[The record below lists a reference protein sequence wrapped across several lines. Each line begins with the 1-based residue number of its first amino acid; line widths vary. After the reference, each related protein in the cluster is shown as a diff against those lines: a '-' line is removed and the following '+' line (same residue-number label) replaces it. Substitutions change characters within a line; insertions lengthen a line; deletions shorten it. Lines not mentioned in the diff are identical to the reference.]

1 MFKKCTIHL
10 VLPVTLLIMLVS
22 LNGYAQISDT
32 IFIDESAVDAPIIY
46 SAKDSIYTDLKKR
59 QIHLFNEAKVDNGE
73 VQLKAGYILIDL
85 GKNEIYA
92 RYSYDKDS
100 NRVQLPEFSDG
111 KDVVNAAAI
120 RFNTQTKKG
129 YIEEVAIKQDEN
141 YLYMEI
147 AKRHANEEIHFKKG
161 RFTTCDLPDPH
172 YHFQLSK
179 AIMIPDKRIV
189 SGPMNLWIK
198 GVPTPLGLP
207 FIVIPQA
214 EDRTSGVVFP
224 QIVPTSQYG
233 FGLQDLG
240 YYIPVNDRFQT
251 TIYGSIYS
259 RGTWGLR
266 NESDYAKRYKFR
278 GKLDLGFQQ
287 FKSGFPTNTNRNK
300 FNINWTHNQDR
311 KANPYW
317 NFSSNVN
324 FVSDNTT
331 KNSLDP
337 LNQTYFQNTLY
348 SDINLSRSFP
358 GKPMSAGM
366 KISLRQNSTSNNISL
381 TSPSVNFNVTRFFPF
396 KKAIKSTKEFAK
408 VISRIG
414 VTYNFEGMNRSEFG
428 DSLLT
433 RGDFNGIG
441 SQYMNGLNQGMTV
454 QTTAGFFKNTW
465 KFTPSITYGNKM
477 NFQQIRKSY
486 DPLLNNS
493 VTDTI
498 QQFGMAHNLSFSAQ
512 VTTALYTYYKF
523 VGKKEPLLRHVL
535 TPSFSFQYVPSLN
548 KLITDSVG
556 IDKAPVSY
564 SPFERSVYSSGVNR
578 DQALINFSFS
588 NTFELKRKSDKDTI
602 TGFKKTR
609 IIDALTFGGNYD
621 LLKDSMNLSDIRI
634 NLRISPFKWLSFV
647 ASSNFSPYDWVDSTG
662 TILGQYAIKTR
673 GELGRFN
680 STSLSTGVTFTSK
693 ESRKKM
699 DANLEYISTNW
710 NSDYEYFML
719 YPERIINFEVP
730 WKITFSHIYDLRANT
745 FINTL
750 NPDRWTQT
758 QTLALNGDVSFT
770 KRWKVSGDMSFNLK
784 EMKATNA
791 RFTLTRDMHCWAL
804 SFNWIPLGGNKSFLF
819 SIRSTSQ
826 LFRDAKIDVRKP
838 PLFL

>member
-1 MFKKCTIHL
+1 
-10 VLPVTLLIMLVS
+10 MLVS
-22 LNGYAQISDT
+22 LSSYGQTVDT
-32 IFIDESAVDAPIIY
+32 LYIDESAVDQPIIY
-46 SAKDSIYTDLKKR
+46 SAKDSIYTDLKNK

-85 GKNEIYA
+85 NKNEIYA

-111 KDVVNAAAI
+111 KDIINASAI

-129 YIEEVAIKQDEN
+129 YIEEVALKQDEN

-147 AKRHANEEIHFKKG
+147 AKRHANEEIHFLKG

-172 YHFQLSK
+172 YHFQLSR

-189 SGPMNLWIK
+189 SGPMNLWLK

-207 FIVIPQA
+207 FIVIPQV
-214 EDRTSGVVFP
+214 EDRTSGIVFP

-251 TIYGSIYS
+251 TIYGSLYS

-266 NESDYAKRYKFR
+266 NESDYAKRYKHR
-278 GKLDLGFQQ
+278 GKVDIGFQQ
-287 FKSGFPTNTNRNK
+287 FKSGFPTNVNRNK
-300 FNINWTHNQDR
+300 FNVIWTHMQDR

-337 LNQTYFQNTLY
+337 LNQAYFNNTLY

-358 GKPMSAGM
+358 GKPMNLGM
-366 KISLRQNSTSNNISL
+366 KISLRQNSISKNISV

-396 KKAIKSTKEFAK
+396 KKVIKKQSTGIGQI
-408 VISRIG
+408 ISRIG
-414 VTYNFEGMNRSEFG
+414 ITYNFEGMNRSEFG

-433 RGDFNGIG
+433 RADFAGIG
-441 SQYMNGLNQGMTV
+441 SQYMNGLNQNMTI

-465 KFTPSITYGNKM
+465 KFTPSVSYGNRM
-477 NFQQIRKSY
+477 NFQQVRKSY
-486 DPLLNNS
+486 DNALNNTD
-493 VTDTI
+493 TDTI
-498 QQFGMAHNLSFSAQ
+498 QQFGMSHSLSFTAQ
-512 VTTALYTYYKF
+512 LTTALYTYYKF
-523 VGKKEPLLRHVL
+523 VGKKEPLLRHIL
-535 TPSFSFQYVPSLN
+535 TPSFSFQYIPNLN
-548 KLITDSVG
+548 RAITDSVG
-556 IDKAPVSY
+556 INKAPITY
-564 SPFERSVYSSGVNR
+564 SPFERSVYSSGISK
-578 DQALINFSFS
+578 DQALINFSFN
-588 NTFELKRKSDKDTI
+588 NTFELKRRSDKDTI

-609 IIDALTFGGNYD
+609 LIDALTLGGSYD
-621 LLKDSMNLSDIRI
+621 LLKDSMNLSDIRASM
-634 NLRISPFKWLSFV
+634 RISPIPWLGIV
-647 ASSNFSPYDWVDSTG
+647 INSNFSPYDWVDSTG
-662 TILGQYAIKTR
+662 QILGQYAIKDRKT
-673 GELGRFN
+673 LGRFITN
-680 STSLSTGVTFTSK
+680 AFTTSITLTSK
-693 ESRKKM
+693 ESREKLNNTTA
-699 DANLEYISTNW
+699 DLSNNW
-710 NSDYEYFML
+710 NADYEYFML
-719 YPERIINFEVP
+719 YPERIVNFAIP
-730 WKITFSHIYDLRANT
+730 WKATFSHVYELRANT
-745 FINTL
+745 NINSFQ
-750 NPDRWTQT
+750 PERWIQV
-758 QTLALNGDVSFT
+758 QTLAFNGDISFT
-770 KRWKVSGDMSFNLK
+770 KRWKVVGDMSFDLK

-791 RFTLTRDMHCWAL
+791 RFALTRDMHCWAL

-826 LFRDAKIDVRKP
+826 LFRDAKIDIRKP